1 MRGVAPETDL
11 VQDLLD
17 PSKIVYE
24 RIRLGD
30 DMPAFI
36 SGKHR
41 VWGLTAFI
49 LHQFLV
55 EVTLPVLLAD
65 PAEQN

>member
-1 MRGVAPETDL
+1 
-11 VQDLLD
+11 
-17 PSKIVYE
+17 VYE